1 MSTELTRET
10 MTAYLRTLVQRGAYG
25 IYFADD
31 VTFTLMGTGQEVK
44 GQAEVEQFIR
54 YFHEQAFDAEPL
66 IKNTVVADGRAALE
80 ADFVGTHTG
89 EFLGVAATGRP
100 VNVPYAVLYDLADD
114 KITAL
119 RAYIPMDVLMQQIG
133 ATTASA
139 QAGT

>member
-25 IYFADD
+25 TYFADD
-31 VTFTLMGTGQEVK
+31 VTFTLMGAGQEVK

-66 IKNTVVADGRAALE
+66 IKNTVVADGQAALE

-89 EFLGVAATGRP
+89 EFLGVAATGRQ
-100 VNVPYAVLYDLADD
+100 VNVPYAVLYDLDD
-114 KITAL
+114 GKITAL

-133 ATTASA
+133 ATVTSA
-139 QAGT
+139 QAES